1 MSAPSNHL
9 LKTFAAVPVG
19 NRVLD
24 LGCGHRCH
32 AGPLVL
38 LGFDLHACA
47 VDPETIAAIRSLLS
61 DSVALDEAQR
71 RVVLVPRLDTLG
83 YPDAFFDWIV
93 AYDVYGADPSNTTLP
108 DTLAETRR
116 VLASGGWIYVAVP
129 VRDREEDEGFTR
141 ESLQQIMDQAGF
153 ALAEQPEVRETE
165 GRRLLEGIYRRVDAG
180 TPV

>member
-1 MSAPSNHL
+1 MSPPSDHL

-32 AGPLVL
+32 AGPLAL

-47 VDPETIAAIRSLLS
+47 VEPDMVAAVRAVLAGVL
-61 DSVALDEAQR
+61 DDDEAQR
-71 RVVLVPRLDTLG
+71 RVVQVPRLAALG

-93 AYDVYGADPSNTTLP
+93 AYDIYGVGPAAAALP
-108 DTLAETRR
+108 ETLAETRR
-116 VLASGGWIYVAVP
+116 VLVSGGWIYVAVP
-129 VRDREEDEGFTR
+129 VREGAEDEGFTR
-141 ESLQQIMDQAGF
+141 ETLHETMQQAGF
-153 ALAEQPEVRETE
+153 ALAEQPDVRQTK
-165 GRRLLEGIYRRVDAG
+165 GRRLLEGIYRSVDGA